1 MVKYYLQCLSKVA
14 VIQIKLIGLLGKG
27 QSKLNEWIWLY
38 FQDEYFILFF
48 EIVQFEVIRIDFI
61 KEWIVNGIKGMD
73 MVVT

>member
-14 VIQIKLIGLLGKG
+14 VFQIKLIGLLGKG

-61 KEWIVNGIKGMD
+61 KE
-73 MVVT
+73 